1 MTKRQKRRR
10 PAVTVEGR
18 EAQLVSLAYDEA
30 ERQLLEGTASSQV
43 ITHFLKLGSTRESLE
58 QARLE
63 RENLL
68 LDAKVETMA
77 SQARVEE
84 LYREALDS
92 MRSYAGGEPV
102 DFEDDYYDDPE
113 ELY

>member
-1 MTKRQKRRR
+1 MTKRQRRHR
-10 PAVTVEGR
+10 PSVTVEGR
-18 EAQLVSLAYDEA
+18 EAQLVSLAMDVA
-30 ERQLLEGTASSQV
+30 ERQMLEGTASSQV
-43 ITHFLKLGSTRESLE
+43 ITHFLKLGSTRETLE

-77 SQARVEE
+77 SQARTEE
-84 LYREALDS
+84 LYTKALEA
-92 MRSYAGGEPV
+92 MRSYSGGEPV
-102 DFEDDYYDDPE
+102 DFEDDYYDAE